1 MGDNIRADGYKA
13 PAWGQFNRIAVREPE
28 VETLAVIDRLVA
40 DCRADRED
48 DPVKR
53 WGLFGSLARSLGYL
67 ARYLL
72 QGRERDVIVV
82 EARWVASL
90 AARVIE
96 AGETYDARAGR
107 LLPSTIREIAREV
120 VRARKKFP
128 GNRNL
133 LGALTEEV
141 GELFEAGLEQ
151 GPRRPAD
158 ADQRTRREGVQV
170 ACVAIR
176 IAEEGDASFSQLTD
190 EERQS

>member
-1 MGDNIRADGYKA
+1 MDNIRADGYKA
-13 PAWGQFNRIAVREPE
+13 PAWGQFNRIDAREPE
-28 VETLAVIDRLVA
+28 VEMLAVVDRLVA

-72 QGRERDVIVV
+72 QGRERAIIAE
-82 EARWVASL
+82 EARWVASI
-90 AARVIE
+90 AARILE
-96 AGETYDARAGR
+96 QGEPYESRSMR
-107 LLPSTIREIAREV
+107 LSPSTIREIAREV
-120 VRARKKFP
+120 VRARTKFP

-151 GPRRPAD
+151 GPRRRHDAD
-158 ADQRTRREGVQV
+158 ALTRREAIQV

-176 IAEEGDASFSQLTD
+176 IAEEGDADFAGSTP
-190 EERQS
+190 EEQQP